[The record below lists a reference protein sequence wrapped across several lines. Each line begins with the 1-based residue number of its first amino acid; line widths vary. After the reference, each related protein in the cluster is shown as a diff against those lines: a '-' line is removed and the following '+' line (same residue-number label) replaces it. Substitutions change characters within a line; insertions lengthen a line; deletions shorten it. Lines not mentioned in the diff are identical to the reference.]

1 MNEPPAQEYKVD
13 RSDKKTVSQC
23 LSAAREA
30 MGLSQKEIA
39 KALNLT
45 ESFVRYLDEGQFDKL
60 PRPAFVKGYI
70 RSYAKL
76 VQLQGDEMIA
86 LYVADNEEPEQPRE
100 FTVENVN
107 SSAGLEWQ
115 TGIIGLLL
123 VVLVIAVVWIF
134 STGEESKPI
143 VTIKSESQ
151 VVTEQVDPFVQAIEA
166 EAEPDEIDQDT
177 TAESDADQSVPAL
190 TDGIE
195 DQDSARVVTIVDTS
209 VQELLDGV
217 TDQDQAGA
225 EIIGDASI
233 QESPDE
239 VSDQDQAGAEIIGDA
254 SIQESPDEVSDQ
266 DQTGTETVID
276 QSIQEFPD
284 AVEDQELTEEL
295 EQEPARDVSIER
307 TESGDFNYINVDA
320 GGFDLLEFTFT
331 GECWVEIEDAAG
343 TEEFYF
349 DLQRDGDILTVYG
362 VQPFKI
368 LLGHPS
374 SVELKFNQKE
384 VDLMEYEARDGTARI
399 NIGE

>member
-1 MNEPPAQEYKVD
+1 MNEPPVEEYKVD
-13 RSDKKTVSQC
+13 RSDNKTVSQC

-45 ESFVRYLDEGQFDKL
+45 ESFVRFLDEGQFDKL

-86 LYVADNEEPEQPRE
+86 IYVADNEEPEPPRE

-151 VVTEQVDPFVQAIEA
+151 AVTEQVDPFVQAIEA

-195 DQDSARVVTIVDTS
+195 DQDSTRVVTIVDTS

-217 TDQDQAGA
+217 T
-225 EIIGDASI
+225 
-233 QESPDE
+233 
-239 VSDQDQAGAEIIGDA
+239 DQDQAGAEIIGDA

>member
-86 LYVADNEEPEQPRE
+86 LYVADNEEPEPPRE

-151 VVTEQVDPFVQAIEA
+151 AVTEQVDPFVQVIEA

-217 TDQDQAGA
+217 TDQDQTEA

-239 VSDQDQAGAEIIGDA
+239 
-254 SIQESPDEVSDQ
+254 ESEQ